1 MITAALLEG
10 AMGAPRDRAELFAPH
25 LDAAC
30 RAYEIDTP
38 ARLAAFLAQIGHES
52 GGLRHVREVWGP
64 TPAQERYEGRADLG
78 NTQPGDGRRYAGH
91 GLIQTTGRYNHRA
104 VRDRLRQRG
113 IDAPDFEANPDL
125 LADPK
130 WAAWSAAD
138 YWDWRGCNALADA
151 GSFDAITVKI
161 NGGLNGQADRLER
174 WAKAKA
180 VTAAA
185 LNGNAPRPPAPAP
198 RPDNTIAPPNHP
210 AASSEPKMPLPAIAA
225 ALLPTLIES
234 IPRLGKLFGS
244 GSAVAER
251 NVAAATMAMEIA
263 KEAVGASNEQEA
275 VQRIAADPAAK
286 QAAQKAVEERWFE
299 LSEAGGGGIE
309 GARKADAEMRATGDL
324 LQSASLWVAVPLLG
338 LVYLVVLSLIGL
350 VGTATWSDDVRAGL
364 AGSLISAVIGGL
376 VGYYYGQTTSRNR
389 TPSA

>member
-1 MITAALLEG
+1 
-10 AMGAPRDRAELFAPH
+10 
-25 LDAAC
+25 
-30 RAYEIDTP
+30 
-38 ARLAAFLAQIGHES
+38 
-52 GGLRHVREVWGP
+52 
-64 TPAQERYEGRADLG
+64 
-78 NTQPGDGRRYAGH
+78 
-91 GLIQTTGRYNHRA
+91 
-104 VRDRLRQRG
+104 
-113 IDAPDFEANPDL
+113 
-125 LADPK
+125 
-130 WAAWSAAD
+130 
-138 YWDWRGCNALADA
+138 
-151 GSFDAITVKI
+151 
-161 NGGLNGQADRLER
+161 
-174 WAKAKA
+174 
-180 VTAAA
+180 
-185 LNGNAPRPPAPAP
+185 
-198 RPDNTIAPPNHP
+198 
-210 AASSEPKMPLPAIAA
+210 MPLPAIAA

-376 VGYYYGQTTSRNR
+376 VGYYNGQTTSRNR